1 MQIRSININLW
12 ISMILIEL
20 NKSTKSLFSN
30 DNPRFF
36 KSKLRFS
43 LPIVINKNLKEK
55 SPKKLVAKIFKYAVN
70 IVSDCM
76 NPVR

>member
-1 MQIRSININLW
+1 M
-12 ISMILIEL
+12 ISIEL

-30 DNPRFF
+30 DNPRSF

-55 SPKKLVAKIFKYAVN
+55 VLKNWLQKFLSTQLTLLVIQ
-70 IVSDCM
+70 
-76 NPVR
+76 